1 MLPPSV
7 SDPFDFSVAS
17 ATSRASEQPPGS
29 AANILATLH
38 ATPAARMIVNSRR
51 ASAHRTAAIPR
62 RGPQPLRIAPLVD
75 EPCRCV
81 RRPRRLPRHRLPRR
95 RRGAP
100 VYRAAR
106 CLKNP
111 RAALT
116 SSISPITAL
125 HAKDEPS
132 NYPRGRKFDEFV

>member
-1 MLPPSV
+1 
-7 SDPFDFSVAS
+7 
-17 ATSRASEQPPGS
+17 
-29 AANILATLH
+29 
-38 ATPAARMIVNSRR
+38 MIVNSRR
-51 ASAHRTAAIPR
+51 ACAHRTAAIPR

-81 RRPRRLPRHRLPRR
+81 RRPRRLPRR

-106 CLKNP
+106 RLKNP

-116 SSISPITAL
+116 SSISPIAAL